1 MTTEPRFL
9 TISEVIWIHDREI
22 TTAGGLSGIRDLK
35 ALESAIGAPQA
46 SFDGLF
52 IMDIY
57 EMAATYLA
65 SIAFN
70 HPFMDANK
78 RTALATSLTFLFMNG
93 IEIDEHY
100 DVELADVTL
109 DLIARKITKSEVT
122 QFLKSRSKEI

>member
-1 MTTEPRFL
+1 
-9 TISEVIWIHDREI
+9 
-22 TTAGGLSGIRDLK
+22 
-35 ALESAIGAPQA
+35 
-46 SFDGLF
+46 
-52 IMDIY
+52 
-57 EMAATYLA
+57 MAATYLA

-70 HPFMDANK
+70 HPFLDANK